1 MSDGMSTVWLGHL
14 LGFSA
19 MNSGQKCV
27 SKQDYNLSAPRG
39 VNGRSSDNT
48 LMQQYLKWE
57 PTVSLIVG
65 LRKAFDWIGM
75 QIEETYAVTR

>member
-1 MSDGMSTVWLGHL
+1 
-14 LGFSA
+14 
-19 MNSGQKCV
+19 
-27 SKQDYNLSAPRG
+27 LSAPRG